1 LKLKFTKKL
10 SIYFVKDDVFEVP
23 DGVTSVVEHRPEDL
37 GGHDQ
42 ASGSRIDLDVAGH
55 QTNVVKAILNYD
67 KENIY
72 F

>member
-1 LKLKFTKKL
+1 M

-23 DGVTSVVEHRPEDL
+23 DGVTSVVEHRSEDL